1 MSVAE
6 DVSVSPELPSYLQ
19 LALASPYLTQRPYS
33 LLSPP
38 EWNELAQAVHHQLSQ
53 TRESSLSLA
62 AQQGEKSTLDTLVMK
77 AEELSDIPHSDTA
90 HKVYQFLLHPIND
103 YAEQLLEAFQDP
115 FHASLEQGLGATSVK
130 DVVILRGFYTEAL
143 HQVRTLL
150 EQGAKQD
157 DVLKA
162 IALVEQQYQR
172 IFPKPKPS
180 KAPLSE

>member
-1 MSVAE
+1 MSAAE
-6 DVSVSPELPSYLQ
+6 ESSVSPELPSYLQ
-19 LALASPYLTQRPYS
+19 LALASPHLAQRPYS

-38 EWNELAQAVHHQLSQ
+38 EWNELAQAVHHQLFQ

-90 HKVYQFLLHPIND
+90 HQVYQFLLHPIND
-103 YAEQLLEAFQDP
+103 YAEQLLEAFQAP
-115 FHASLEQGLGATSVK
+115 FHASLELGLGATSEK
-130 DVVILRGFYTEAL
+130 DVAILQGFYTEAL
-143 HQVRTLL
+143 HQVSTLL

-162 IALVEQQYQR
+162 IALVEQHYQR
-172 IFPKPKPS
+172 IFPTPRPTKASPS
-180 KAPLSE
+180 E